1 MFTGL
6 IEELG
11 TVERMVA
18 GEGGADLAVEGA
30 LCASDARPGD
40 SIAVQGVCLTVTA
53 LDGPRMVF
61 GLAPETLRRTAL
73 GELGPGDRVNL
84 ERACLPTTRLGG
96 HYVQGHVDG
105 TGTLREIRADGDA
118 LWVTIEAPAALLRYV
133 VEKAYIA
140 VDGTSLTVTEVSDE
154 TFSVMLVRHT
164 QPLITL
170 PSRRPGDRVNLE
182 VDIMAKFAE
191 KALGGR
197 VGGDAGGAAR

>member
-11 TVERMVA
+11 TVERVEA
-18 GEGGADLAVEGA
+18 SPEGHDLTIDGA
-30 LCASDARPGD
+30 LCASDAKLGD
-40 SIAVQGVCLTVTA
+40 SIAVGGVCLTVTA
-53 LDGPRMVF
+53 LDGSRMTF

-73 GELGPGDRVNL
+73 GELSRGDRVNL

-105 TGTLREIRADGDA
+105 TGSLRGIREDGDA
-118 LWVTIEAPAALLRYV
+118 LWVTIEAPADLLRYV

-140 VDGTSLTVTEVSDE
+140 VDGTSLTVTEVTDE

-170 PSRRPGDRVNLE
+170 PLKRPGDRINLE

-191 KALGGR
+191 KI
-197 VGGDAGGAAR
+197 VAARPSAEAGR